1 MKMEREASPQLQNQI
16 YHHQRTL
23 KLSTGQIKILELAN
37 HFLFTKWLVS
47 DIQDQ
52 YQLTIQETNTSALH
66 LSPTSAEPTHAC
78 KQTTHMEEARSSANY
93 AKQSLRFYPDKN
105 SSEETKKKKRKKKLG
120 ILAPDPT
127 ALQAD
132 THTLI
137 TNSSTQIRTE
147 LNKEID
153 CAHPIHFPREGIPD
167 FNGINLGT
175 LARIIKNPVLKPL
188 LRHPQQLK
196 RCSRTSQTVNVFA
209 EGLSV
214 YKCFYPYFW
223 ENNKCVRGSKSLL
236 WQRSL

>member
-1 MKMEREASPQLQNQI
+1 MVGIRYPRSISAHYTRNQHFCPPSISNFGRTHTRLQANQQTHTWKRRGRRLTTQNRVRGSI
-16 YHHQRTL
+16 QTKIAQR
-23 KLSTGQIKILELAN
+23 
-37 HFLFTKWLVS
+37 
-47 DIQDQ
+47 
-52 YQLTIQETNTSALH
+52 
-66 LSPTSAEPTHAC
+66 
-78 KQTTHMEEARSSANY
+78 KQ
-93 AKQSLRFYPDKN
+93 
-105 SSEETKKKKRKKKLG
+105 KKKKRKKKLG
-120 ILAPDPT
+120 ILVPDPT

-132 THTLI
+132 THTRI